1 MALFVAKRVLR
12 FKSQLLRLG
21 FKIQLPQMVKD
32 LPAVRETWLRLL
44 GWEDLLE
51 EGTTAHSSIL
61 AGESQGQRSLV
72 GYSPWDC
79 KDPWSRTR
87 LRD

>member
-12 FKSQLLRLG
+12 FKSQMLRLG

-32 LPAVRETWLRLL
+32 LPAVRETWLD
-44 GWEDLLE
+44 WEDLLE
-51 EGTTAHSSIL
+51 EGMTAHSSIL

-72 GYSPWDC
+72 G
-79 KDPWSRTR
+79 
-87 LRD
+87 